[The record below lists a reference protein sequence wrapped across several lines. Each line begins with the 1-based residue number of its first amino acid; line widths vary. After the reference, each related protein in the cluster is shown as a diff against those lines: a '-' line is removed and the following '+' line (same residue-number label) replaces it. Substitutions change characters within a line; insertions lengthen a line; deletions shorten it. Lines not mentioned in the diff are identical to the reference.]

1 MTQSVNL
8 DWQGYVPSTYQHTD
22 FNPASRVV
30 DIGCGQ
36 GIQLRELARRGCRA
50 VGVEVSAT
58 QAARIST
65 GGMPVL
71 VARGESLPFRDGA
84 FDAAVSKG
92 VLMFTEEDDAIREIA
107 RLVRVGGEVD
117 LMVNGIGY
125 YLRYLVCGPS
135 LKLRFYGLRTLLNT
149 WVLVGAGRRLP
160 GFLGDTAYDSK
171 RRILRLCLSRGLAIV
186 RHAKSPTFLG
196 LPVFVYLRLQ
206 RV

>member
-1 MTQSVNL
+1 MQSAIL

-36 GIQLRELARRGCRA
+36 GIQLRELHRRGCRA

-58 QAARIST
+58 QAVARIT
-65 GGMPVL
+65 ADGIPVL
-71 VARGESLPFRDGA
+71 VARGESLPFRDAA
-84 FDAAVSKG
+84 FDAVVSKG
-92 VLMFTEEDDAIREIA
+92 VLMFTREDDAIREIA

-117 LMVNGIGY
+117 LMVNGFGY
-125 YLRYLVCGPS
+125 YLRYLLCGPS

-149 WVLVGAGRRLP
+149 WLLVGAGRRLP

-171 RRILRLCLSRGLAIV
+171 RRMLRLCLSHGLAIV
-186 RHAKSPTFLG
+186 RHTKSPTFLG